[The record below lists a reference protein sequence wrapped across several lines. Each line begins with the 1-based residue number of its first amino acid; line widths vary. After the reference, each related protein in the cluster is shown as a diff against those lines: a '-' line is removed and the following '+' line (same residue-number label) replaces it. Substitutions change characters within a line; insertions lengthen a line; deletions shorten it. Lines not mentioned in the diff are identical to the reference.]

1 MPIENSVVDV
11 SRETQERLETYRLL
25 LEKWTKK
32 INLVAPDTLAHS
44 ASRHFQDS
52 AQLRKLVASQP
63 NSWVDIGSGGGFPGL
78 VMAILAYGE
87 GWKTEF
93 TLIESDQRKAA
104 FLRTVSRETGVPVD
118 VISKRVENVNSRQA
132 DVVSA
137 RALAPLPRLMP
148 WVRRHMQPSGA
159 AFLPKGRNYQQE
171 LEEARDN
178 FDFSLEIFPSETDSE
193 AVILKI
199 GDIKDV

>member
-1 MPIENSVVDV
+1 MSIENSVVDV

-32 INLVAPDTLAHS
+32 INLVAPDTLADS

-52 AQLRKLVASQP
+52 AQLRKLVACQP

-118 VISKRVENVNSRQA
+118 VISKRVENVDPRQA
-132 DVVSA
+132 EVVSA
-137 RALAPLPRLMP
+137 RALAPLPRLIP
-148 WVRRHMQPSGA
+148 WVRRHMHPAGA

-178 FDFSLEIFPSETDSE
+178 FDFSLEISPSETDSE